1 MTPSYHVGDR
11 EQVLLQNGHLTFVH
25 LGVQLAIPV
34 LTEAKEPV
42 PKVAAGGPVDVMGVD
57 VAL

>member
-1 MTPSYHVGDR
+1 MIPSYHVGCR
-11 EQVLLQNGHLTFVH
+11 EQVLLQNGHPTFFEH

-42 PKVAAGGPVDVMGVD
+42 PKVGGGTVDVMGVD
-57 VAL
+57 SAL